1 MESKRKHFVIAFKRF
16 DTGGLQTLMVR
27 MAVWCKKNN
36 VDATIVYQTADDRM
50 HDEIVRNDI
59 STEHFDKDSIVALFR
74 SIILDGEEIR
84 LLSFELPEFLYL
96 ERIINKYFKKQGIY
110 HLMYNVAVSS
120 TIYGNKIKLK
130 LPRAVCF
137 WAYKKIIKSLIS
149 SDRITFMDTDTLEA
163 CCSYYKIDKATVRDP
178 VYLLPMFI
186 NDIPENIVKNNKRI
200 TTVSRAAFPYKGY
213 LVDLISHFD
222 VIKVSIPDALLTIVS
237 YGPDID
243 RLKTSI
249 AQSKYSSDIQLIEG
263 ATIDEIN
270 RILDDTRLYIGMGTT
285 VLDAANK
292 AVPTIPVWH
301 STMECIT
308 SGMFSDNPQ
317 TISKWIDKADI
328 NELIINTLSM
338 SDAEYCVLSKA
349 TYVAYKDHYDIDLI
363 LPEMLDRNQSL
374 DIKIPFIPFV
384 IHNTLYFIKKFL
396 GKYN

>member
-1 MESKRKHFVIAFKRF
+1 MEGKRKHFVISFKRF

-36 VDATIVYQTADDRM
+36 IDATIVYQTADDRM
-50 HDEIVRNDI
+50 LNEIVRNDI

-74 SIILDGEEIR
+74 SIILAGEEIR
-84 LLSFELPEFLYL
+84 LLSFELPEFLYF
-96 ERIINKYFKKQGIY
+96 ERIINKYFKKQEIY

-120 TIYGNKIKLK
+120 TIYGNKIKLR

-149 SDRITFMDTDTLEA
+149 SNRITFMDTDTLEA
-163 CCSYYKIDKATVRDP
+163 CCSYYKIDKATIGDP

-186 NDIPENIVKNNKRI
+186 DDMPENIVRNNKRI

-213 LVDLISHFD
+213 LVDLISHFN
-222 VIKVSIPDALLTIVS
+222 VIKESIPDISLTIIS

-243 RLKTSI
+243 RLKSSI
-249 AQSKYSSDIQLIEG
+249 AQSKYSYDIQLIEG

-328 NELIINTLSM
+328 DELIINTLSM
-338 SDAEYCVLSKA
+338 SDAEYCELSKA
-349 TYVAYKDHYDIDLI
+349 TYIAYKNHYDIDLI
-363 LPEMLDRNQSL
+363 LPKILDRNQSL
-374 DIKIPFIPFV
+374 NIKIPFIPFM
-384 IHNTLYFIKKFL
+384 IHNTLYLIKKIL